1 MNDPYEYEIAPG
13 VLKNKYG
20 ITDPAKLAVVE
31 RAAAYQRILQLET
44 QPIPGNF
51 DFDHLKKI
59 HQFILQD
66 VYDWAGTLR
75 TRDTG
80 AVGMNLPH
88 CRPEHIENQ
97 AAFIFRGIAKDNF
110 PQGLPKD
117 RAVDRRAYHWGETTV
132 LHPFRDGNSRTQRVF
147 FDELL
152 KSSGW
157 TIDWQKVHAS
167 AVQAARYVAM
177 EATHTPLRD
186 VLAPGVHRNNTE
198 PPTLASTQGNVIH
211 LEVAEHHKAMIDH
224 LRSGNR
230 APYNPNELSDLMRGR
245 LLDYPSQPPTG
256 SRESGTS
263 GPETSRT
270 QTPTRSHDLG
280 RD

>member
-1 MNDPYEYEIAPG
+1 M
-13 VLKNKYG
+13 
-20 ITDPAKLAVVE
+20 
-31 RAAAYQRILQLET
+31 
-44 QPIPGNF
+44 
-51 DFDHLKKI
+51 
-59 HQFILQD
+59 QD

-117 RAVDRRAYHWGETTV
+117 RAVDRLAYHWGETTV

-177 EATHTPLRD
+177 EATHTPRPYRSLRRPQT
-186 VLAPGVHRNNTE
+186 AATE
-198 PPTLASTQGNVIH
+198 P
-211 LEVAEHHKAMIDH
+211 AET
-224 LRSGNR
+224 RTR
-230 APYNPNELSDLMRGR
+230 PRQR
-245 LLDYPSQPPTG
+245 LT
-256 SRESGTS
+256 TS
-263 GPETSRT
+263 S
-270 QTPTRSHDLG
+270 
-280 RD
+280 

>member
-1 MNDPYEYEIAPG
+1 LKDPYVDPETG
-13 VLKNKYG
+13 VLINKLG
-20 ITDPAKLAVVE
+20 HTDPQALLEDE
-31 RAAAYQRILQLET
+31 RAAAYQRILQLEL

-117 RAVDRRAYHWGETTV
+117 RAVDRLAYHWGETTV

-211 LEVAEHHKAMIDH
+211 LEVAEHHKAMIEH

-230 APYNPNELSDLMRGR
+230 TPYNPNELSDLMRSR

-256 SRESGTS
+256 SRESGTT

-270 QTPTRSHDLG
+270 QTPKRAHDLG

>member
-1 MNDPYEYEIAPG
+1 MKDPYVDPETG
-13 VLKNKYG
+13 VLINKLG
-20 ITDPAKLAVVE
+20 HTDPQALLEDE
-31 RAAAYQRILQLET
+31 RAAAYQRILQLEL

-117 RAVDRRAYHWGETTV
+117 RAVDRLAYHWGETTV

-186 VLAPGVHRNNTE
+186 VLAVGVHRNNTE
-198 PPTLASTQGNVIH
+198 PPTLAATQGNVIH
-211 LEVAEHHKAMIDH
+211 LEVAEHHKAMIEH

-230 APYNPNELSDLMRGR
+230 TPYNPNELGDLMRSR

-256 SRESGTS
+256 SRESGTT

-270 QTPTRSHDLG
+270 QTPKREHDLG

>member
-1 MNDPYEYEIAPG
+1 MKDPYVDPETG
-13 VLKNKYG
+13 VLINKLG
-20 ITDPAKLAVVE
+20 HTDPQALLEDE

-44 QPIPGNF
+44 QPIPGTF

-117 RAVDRRAYHWGETTV
+117 RAVDRLAYHWGETTV

-186 VLAPGVHRNNTE
+186 VLTPGVHRNNTE

-230 APYNPNELSDLMRGR
+230 EPYNPNELSDIANRARMSFPATPTHRTRTAAPEDLKPPRQ
-245 LLDYPSQPPTG
+245 SQPK
-256 SRESGTS
+256 RE
-263 GPETSRT
+263 
-270 QTPTRSHDLG
+270 HDLG

>member
-1 MNDPYEYEIAPG
+1 MKDPYVDPETG
-13 VLKNKYG
+13 VLINKLG
-20 ITDPAKLAVVE
+20 HTDPQALLE
-31 RAAAYQRILQLET
+31 DETEAAYQRILQLEL
-44 QPIPGNF
+44 QPIAGNF
-51 DFDHLKKI
+51 DFEHLKKI

-117 RAVDRRAYHWGETTV
+117 RAVDRLAYHWGETTV

-198 PPTLASTQGNVIH
+198 PPTLAKTQGNVIH
-211 LEVAEHHKAMIDH
+211 LEVAEHHKAMIEH

-230 APYNPNELSDLMRGR
+230 EPYNANELSDIANRARMSF
-245 LLDYPSQPPTG
+245 PTPPTH
-256 SRESGTS
+256 R
-263 GPETSRT
+263 
-270 QTPTRSHDLG
+270 TRSAAPEDTTPKRPATPKREHDLG

>member
-1 MNDPYEYEIAPG
+1 MKDPYVDPETG
-13 VLKNKYG
+13 VLINKLG
-20 ITDPAKLAVVE
+20 HTDPQALLEDE
-31 RAAAYQRILQLET
+31 RAAAYQRILQLEL

-75 TRDTG
+75 ARDTG

-117 RAVDRRAYHWGETTV
+117 RAVDRLAYHWGETTV

-211 LEVAEHHKAMIDH
+211 LEVAEHHKAMIEH

-230 APYNPNELSDLMRGR
+230 EPYNPNELSDLMRSR

-256 SRESGTS
+256 SRESGTT

-270 QTPTRSHDLG
+270 QTPKRAHDLG

>member
-1 MNDPYEYEIAPG
+1 MNDPYEIAPG
-13 VLKNKYG
+13 VLNNKYG

-110 PQGLPKD
+110 PQGLPND
-117 RAVDRRAYHWGETTV
+117 RAVDRLAYHWGETTV

-198 PPTLASTQGNVIH
+198 PPTLAKTQGAVIH

-230 APYNPNELSDLMRGR
+230 TPYNPNELSDIANRARMSFPAL
-245 LLDYPSQPPTG
+245 PTHRAR
-256 SRESGTS
+256 SAAPEDTTPKRPATPKRE
-263 GPETSRT
+263 
-270 QTPTRSHDLG
+270 HDLG

>member
-1 MNDPYEYEIAPG
+1 MKDPYVDPETG
-13 VLKNKYG
+13 VLINKLG
-20 ITDPAKLAVVE
+20 HTDPQALLEDE

-117 RAVDRRAYHWGETTV
+117 RAVDRLAYHWGETTV

-186 VLAPGVHRNNTE
+186 VLAPGVHRNGTE
-198 PPTLASTQGNVIH
+198 PPTLAKTQGNVIH

-230 APYNPNELSDLMRGR
+230 EPYNPNELSDLMRGR

-270 QTPTRSHDLG
+270 QTPKREHDLG

>member
-1 MNDPYEYEIAPG
+1 MKDPYVDPETG
-13 VLKNKYG
+13 VLINKLG
-20 ITDPAKLAVVE
+20 HTDPQALLE
-31 RAAAYQRILQLET
+31 DETEAAYQRILQLGL
-44 QPIPGNF
+44 QPIAGNF
-51 DFDHLKKI
+51 DFEHLKKI

-117 RAVDRRAYHWGETTV
+117 RAVDRLAYHWGETTV

-186 VLAPGVHRNNTE
+186 VLAPGVHRNGTE

-230 APYNPNELSDLMRGR
+230 EPYNPNELSDLMRGR

-263 GPETSRT
+263 GPETSRA
-270 QTPTRSHDLG
+270 QTPKRSHDLG

>member
-1 MNDPYEYEIAPG
+1 MKDPYVDPETG
-13 VLKNKYG
+13 VLINKLG
-20 ITDPAKLAVVE
+20 HTDPQALLEDE

-117 RAVDRRAYHWGETTV
+117 RAVDRLAYHWGETTV

-198 PPTLASTQGNVIH
+198 PPTLAKTQGNVIH

-230 APYNPNELSDLMRGR
+230 APYNPNELSDLMRG
-245 LLDYPSQPPTG
+245 
-256 SRESGTS
+256 GTV
-263 GPETSRT
+263 RT
-270 QTPTRSHDLG
+270 TV
-280 RD
+280 

>member
-1 MNDPYEYEIAPG
+1 MNDPYEIAPG
-13 VLKNKYG
+13 VLNNKYG

-117 RAVDRRAYHWGETTV
+117 RAVDRLAYHWGETTV

-186 VLAPGVHRNNTE
+186 VLTPGVHRNNTE
-198 PPTLASTQGNVIH
+198 PPTLAGTQGKVIH
-211 LEVAEHHKAMIDH
+211 LEVAEHHKAMIEH

-230 APYNPNELSDLMRGR
+230 EPYNPNELSDIANRARMSFPAPPTHRTR
-245 LLDYPSQPPTG
+245 TVAPEDPKPPRPSQPK
-256 SRESGTS
+256 RE
-263 GPETSRT
+263 
-270 QTPTRSHDLG
+270 HNLG

>member
-1 MNDPYEYEIAPG
+1 MNDPYEIAPG

-44 QPIPGNF
+44 QPIAGNF

-117 RAVDRRAYHWGETTV
+117 RAVDRLAYHWGETTV

-186 VLAPGVHRNNTE
+186 VLVPGVHRNGTE
-198 PPTLASTQGNVIH
+198 PPTLAKTQGAVIH
-211 LEVAEHHKAMIDH
+211 IEVAEHHKAMIDH

-230 APYNPNELSDLMRGR
+230 EPYNPNELGDLMRSR

-270 QTPTRSHDLG
+270 QTPKRPHDLG

>member
-1 MNDPYEYEIAPG
+1 MNDPYEIAPG

-51 DFDHLKKI
+51 DFEHLKKI

-110 PQGLPKD
+110 PKDSRKTAPSTDSPTTGAKPPSCTRSETATPAHNESSSTNSSNPPAGPSTGRKSTPPQYKQPATSQWKQPTPHCATSSPPAYTATTPNHPPSPKPK
-117 RAVDRRAYHWGETTV
+117 AT
-132 LHPFRDGNSRTQRVF
+132 
-147 FDELL
+147 
-152 KSSGW
+152 SS
-157 TIDWQKVHAS
+157 
-167 AVQAARYVAM
+167 
-177 EATHTPLRD
+177 
-186 VLAPGVHRNNTE
+186 
-198 PPTLASTQGNVIH
+198 
-211 LEVAEHHKAMIDH
+211 
-224 LRSGNR
+224 
-230 APYNPNELSDLMRGR
+230 
-245 LLDYPSQPPTG
+245 
-256 SRESGTS
+256 
-263 GPETSRT
+263 TSR
-270 QTPTRSHDLG
+270 
-280 RD
+280 

>member
-1 MNDPYEYEIAPG
+1 LKDPYVDPDTG
-13 VLKNKYG
+13 VLINKLG
-20 ITDPAKLAVVE
+20 HTDPQALLE
-31 RAAAYQRILQLET
+31 DETEAAYQRILQLEL
-44 QPIPGNF
+44 QPIAGNF
-51 DFDHLKKI
+51 DFEHLKKI

-117 RAVDRRAYHWGETTV
+117 RAVDRLAYHWGETTV

-186 VLAPGVHRNNTE
+186 VLAPGVHRNGTE

-270 QTPTRSHDLG
+270 QTPKRSHDLG

>member
-1 MNDPYEYEIAPG
+1 MKDPYVDPETG
-13 VLKNKYG
+13 VLINKLG
-20 ITDPAKLAVVE
+20 HTDPQALLEDE

-44 QPIPGNF
+44 QPIAGNF
-51 DFDHLKKI
+51 DFEHLKKI

-117 RAVDRRAYHWGETTV
+117 RAVDRLAYHWGETTV

-198 PPTLASTQGNVIH
+198 PPTLAKTQGNVIH
-211 LEVAEHHKAMIDH
+211 LEVAEHHKAMIEH

-230 APYNPNELSDLMRGR
+230 EPYNPNELSDIANRARMSF
-245 LLDYPSQPPTG
+245 PASPTHRAR
-256 SRESGTS
+256 SAAPEDTTPKRPATPKRE
-263 GPETSRT
+263 
-270 QTPTRSHDLG
+270 HDLG

>member
-1 MNDPYEYEIAPG
+1 MKDPYVDPETG
-13 VLKNKYG
+13 VLINKLG
-20 ITDPAKLAVVE
+20 HTDPQALLEDE

-66 VYDWAGTLR
+66 LYDWAGTLR

-117 RAVDRRAYHWGETTV
+117 RAVDRLAYHWGETTV

-177 EATHTPLRD
+177 EATNTTLRD

-211 LEVAEHHKAMIDH
+211 LEVAEHHKAMIEH

-230 APYNPNELSDLMRGR
+230 EPYNPNELSDLMRSR

-256 SRESGTS
+256 SRESGTTW
-263 GPETSRT
+263 PETSRT
-270 QTPTRSHDLG
+270 QTPKRAHDLG